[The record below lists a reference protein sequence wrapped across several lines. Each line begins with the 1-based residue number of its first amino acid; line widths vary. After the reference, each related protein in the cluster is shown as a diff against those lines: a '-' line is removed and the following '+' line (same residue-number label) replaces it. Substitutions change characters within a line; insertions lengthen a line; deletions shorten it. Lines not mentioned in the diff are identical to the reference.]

1 MKHVISLL
9 LLMMAV
15 MGVTAQKST
24 SKPKAAV
31 KKSTTK
37 ATVKKEPGL
46 AELKKKLADLR
57 PVSTED
63 CDKILVLADKI
74 LKLNPSDT
82 ECVIKKTVC
91 LGRAGNHDEVI
102 GILEKFYQPAD
113 SAASIIGV
121 FPFLADLEMTEANRY
136 PYYDAAIRIAPNNGI
151 GYVMKATE
159 QADAKQFKDALIN
172 LEKGYGLLPAE
183 KKESFKPNYAFILT
197 VCGEHQRA
205 LDLAM
210 PALKENPAQYYYL
223 QAAVSALYKT
233 NRGDEALQQIDKA
246 IATDSTYEF
255 LRMKLDMLSEMKQLD
270 KACAIADQIHARFD
284 GYTWLKNRLYCPDV
298 LANAVPDSS
307 TVYEY
312 DVKAGENTYTFT
324 MSKAQV
330 NMESGIQYNW
340 SMSMNDDMKGTVT
353 INKEALASARD
364 QMNRYMPGDHHLT
377 NQTSVWVSKAVYE
390 EIKSKETT
398 RMNLSGTEKVF
409 KIVTFAQD
417 RKEQQVYEGEVVEN
431 EKDKVLKVI
440 HLRSEDGTE
449 NIWINDDPANP
460 LITRMIADFEIG
472 LYKITRNTR

>member
-1 MKHVISLL
+1 MKNVISFVLFLL
-9 LLMMAV
+9 AAF
-15 MGVTAQKST
+15 GATAQKTPAKSKPAVRKVT
-24 SKPKAAV
+24 SKTPV
-31 KKSTTK
+31 KK
-37 ATVKKEPGL
+37 VPQL
-46 AELKKKLADLR
+46 PVLKKQLSDLR
-57 PVSTED
+57 PTTTED
-63 CDKILVLADKI
+63 CAKIQSLTDQI

-82 ECVIKKTVC
+82 ESVIKKTVC
-91 LGRAGNHDEVI
+91 LGREGKHEEVI
-102 GILEKFYQPAD
+102 SILEKFYQPAD

-121 FPFLADLEMTEANRY
+121 FPYLADLDMTETNRY

-159 QADAKQFKDALIN
+159 QADAKEFKEALIN
-172 LEKGYGLLPAE
+172 LEKGYALLPAE
-183 KKESFKPNYAFILT
+183 KRESFKPNYAFILT

-210 PALKENPAQYYYL
+210 PALKENPGQYYYL

-233 NRGDEALQQIDKA
+233 NRGEEALQQIDRA
-246 IATDSTYEF
+246 IATDSTYQF

-270 KACAIADQIHARFD
+270 KACAIADQIQTRFD

-298 LANAVPDSS
+298 MANAVPDSS

-312 DVKAGENTYTFT
+312 DVKAGENSYTFT

-330 NMESGIQYNW
+330 NMDAGIRYNW
-340 SMSMNDDMKGTVT
+340 SMSMNESMQGTVT
-353 INKEALASARD
+353 IDKEALANAHD

-377 NQTSVWVSKAVYE
+377 NQTSVWVSKEVYQ
-390 EIKSKETT
+390 EIKSKEAT

-409 KIVTFAQD
+409 KIVSFAQD

-460 LITRMIADFEIG
+460 LITRMLADFEIG
-472 LYKITRNTR
+472 LYKITRSSN